1 MEDMTTAALQYAEL
15 KGWPV
20 FPVSKDKRPLVAKGF
35 HSASRDPRMI
45 REWWRVNPDAGVALA
60 VPEGVLV
67 VDVDPRNGGS
77 LPAGLPDKDGEDCER
92 RDTRLLR
99 GPPRTLVRRARRPSV
114 DLKAPGKGYVI
125 LPPTPGYTWER
136 TGPMAALPND
146 VLQSWTRSE
155 PSWER
160 SNVPGDVRYLP
171 WEDATAYGQGAVRNQ
186 VEAVLTATNGERNN
200 ALNKAAYG
208 VAQLAAGG
216 ELRLDPAIEKLYNA
230 ALHVGLD
237 AEEALHTLE
246 SAVAAGLL
254 QPRKP

>member
-1 MEDMTTAALQYAEL
+1 MAAGKRRFETARPGLNDLTEDLMEDMTTAALQYAEL

-77 LPAGLPDKDGEDCER
+77 LPAGLPD
-92 RDTRLLR
+92 TRTARTVNGGTHAYFVVPPGLSFVGHA
-99 GPPRTLVRRARRPSV
+99 GPGV

-125 LPPTPGYTWER
+125 LPRPRATPGSGRARWH
-136 TGPMAALPND
+136 LPND

-155 PSWER
+155 PPGNARTCQGTCATCRGRTPPPTGRAPCGTR
-160 SNVPGDVRYLP
+160 SRPC
-171 WEDATAYGQGAVRNQ
+171 
-186 VEAVLTATNGERNN
+186 
-200 ALNKAAYG
+200 
-208 VAQLAAGG
+208 
-216 ELRLDPAIEKLYNA
+216 
-230 ALHVGLD
+230 
-237 AEEALHTLE
+237 
-246 SAVAAGLL
+246 
-254 QPRKP
+254 